1 MTKNLKVL
9 DLMQKF
15 RFVCLA
21 ILSLTVATASSIPL
35 AQAKI
40 GKKDAKTI
48 AKISKH
54 FSSVPTMMG
63 EFVQFGPDGE
73 QTGGRFFIKRP
84 GKVRFDYT
92 KPSPILVKAD
102 GRTVGVHNRKL
113 KTWDFF
119 PLSKTP
125 LRLLLADRINVNDKS
140 IKSVKTED
148 DLTTVVLG
156 NKSIFGNS
164 KITLMFDPKSF
175 DLRQWTITDNQGKDT
190 TVMIFNVQRNIDLN
204 RRLFHIDKM
213 GILERRRNGTN
224 N

>member
-1 MTKNLKVL
+1 MTQSLRTLLISALTLVIATLSASWIAHAKV
-9 DLMQKF
+9 
-15 RFVCLA
+15 
-21 ILSLTVATASSIPL
+21 S
-35 AQAKI
+35 
-40 GKKDAKTI
+40 KKDAKTV
-48 AKISKH
+48 ARISKH
-54 FSSVPTMMG
+54 FASVPTMMG
-63 EFVQFGPDGE
+63 EFVQFGPNGE

-102 GRTVGVHNRKL
+102 GKTVGIHNRKL

-125 LRLLLADRINVNDKS
+125 LKLLLSNRIDVNDKS
-140 IKSVKTED
+140 IKSVTTEQ

-156 NKSIFGNS
+156 NKSVFGNS

-190 TVMIFNVQRNIDLN
+190 SVMIFNVQRNVKLN
-204 RRLFHIDKM
+204 KRLFHMDQRAIM
-213 GILERRRNGTN
+213 RRQRGEN
-224 N
+224 

>member
-1 MTKNLKVL
+1 MHTLRPIL
-9 DLMQKF
+9 LTILTMM
-15 RFVCLA
+15 LA
-21 ILSLTVATASSIPL
+21 VSSGL
-35 AQAKI
+35 AVAQAKVS
-40 GKKDAKTI
+40 KNDAKTV

-63 EFVQFGPDGE
+63 EFVQFGPNGE

-125 LRLLLADRINVNDKS
+125 LKLLLANRIDVNDKS
-140 IKSVKTED
+140 IKSVKTEK

-164 KITLMFDPKSF
+164 KITLMFDPESF

-190 TVMIFNVQRNIDLN
+190 TVMIFNVQRNVDLH
-204 RRLFHIDKM
+204 RRLFHIDQI
-213 GILERRRNGTN
+213 GIMERQRNRLKN
-224 N
+224 

>member
-1 MTKNLKVL
+1 MIR
-9 DLMQKF
+9 F
-15 RFVCLA
+15 RHLVIAALGIVACLA
-21 ILSLTVATASSIPL
+21 IGAEPSI
-35 AQAKI
+35 AKVS
-40 GKKDAKTI
+40 KKDAKTV

-54 FSSVPTMMG
+54 FASVPTMMG
-63 EFVQFGPDGE
+63 EFVQFGPNGE

-84 GKVRFDYT
+84 GKVRFDYS

-102 GRTVGVHNRKL
+102 GKTVGVHNRKL

-125 LRLLLADRINVNDKS
+125 LKLLLANRIDVNDKS
-140 IKSVKTED
+140 IKSVKTEK

-164 KITLMFDPKSF
+164 KITLMFDPKTF

-190 TVMIFNVQRNIDLN
+190 SVMIFNVQRNIDLH
-204 RRLFHIDKM
+204 RRLFHMDQRA
-213 GILERRRNGTN
+213 ILRRQREN